1 MQNPTVL
8 IRDNDTVIQILAMI
22 LVEFCCLLF
31 FEGLFLDCSFN
42 DLICL
47 LEVISCISLHLWIAA
62 TLLVPTQVVDLLVR
76 GQAARLRFHLAVSRP
91 IRVST
96 IRAHDKR
103 GGCTAQA

>member
-8 IRDNDTVIQILAMI
+8 IRDNDTVIQILPMI

-31 FEGLFLDCSFN
+31 VEGGLLLDRSLN

-76 GQAARLRFHLAVSRP
+76 GKAA
-91 IRVST
+91 
-96 IRAHDKR
+96 
-103 GGCTAQA
+103 